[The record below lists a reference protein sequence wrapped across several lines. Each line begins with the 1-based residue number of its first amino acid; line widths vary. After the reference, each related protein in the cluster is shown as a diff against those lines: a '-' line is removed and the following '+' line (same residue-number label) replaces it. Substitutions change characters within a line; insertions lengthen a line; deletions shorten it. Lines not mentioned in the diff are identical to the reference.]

1 MTLFDRVFGGN
12 DAVYGLTEGAID
24 GAIAQYGEDKAVSF
38 PNTAYSLPCYYA
50 VTGTKVTTLKEL
62 KEALGVVKTLMTR
75 EKRLNDAFMSD
86 TIRLQPGNN
95 ILIHQ
100 TAIHHCH
107 YLQRFRISNPA
118 AIDHFAFN
126 SQLCGYLCSRTASAV
141 HQHLMS
147 FNSGKVV

>member
-1 MTLFDRVFGGN
+1 MTLFDRVFSGN

-75 EKRLNDAFMSD
+75 EKSPVL
-86 TIRLQPGNN
+86 LQHFAQNSLKFSN
-95 ILIHQ
+95 ILMVQ
-100 TAIHHCH
+100 HHTKNH
-107 YLQRFRISNPA
+107 ATDILQM
-118 AIDHFAFN
+118 
-126 SQLCGYLCSRTASAV
+126 Q
-141 HQHLMS
+141 
-147 FNSGKVV
+147 